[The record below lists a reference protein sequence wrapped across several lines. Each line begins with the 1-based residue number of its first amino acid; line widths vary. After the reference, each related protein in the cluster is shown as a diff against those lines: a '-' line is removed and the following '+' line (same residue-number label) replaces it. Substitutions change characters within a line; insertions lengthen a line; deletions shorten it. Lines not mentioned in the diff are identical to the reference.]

1 MTELFGVL
9 SAFGLSASAGLN
21 AYIPLLSV
29 ALLARFTDL
38 LKLQEPWDVLTSWW
52 IIGLL
57 AVLSLIEF
65 FADKVPAVNHVN
77 DIIQAFVRPAAGAVV
92 FAASADVI
100 TDVTPVLSLGLGTA
114 GFPAGSTRSSPWRSG
129 RPSLLP
135 PAALAMSRSAWPRS
149 GLHGDFDLAIVVAGV
164 DRLYFGFGDRLDYMA
179 AVPPCQGGRSLHLS
193 GRRAVVGW
201 VGRGLT

>member
-92 FAASADVI
+92 FA
-100 TDVTPVLSLGLGTA
+100 
-114 GFPAGSTRSSPWRSG
+114 
-129 RPSLLP
+129 
-135 PAALAMSRSAWPRS
+135 LARM
-149 GLHGDFDLAIVVAGV
+149 
-164 DRLYFGFGDRLDYMA
+164 
-179 AVPPCQGGRSLHLS
+179 
-193 GRRAVVGW
+193 
-201 VGRGLT
+201 